1 MTHNREKNASQTGK
15 NTARPAP
22 LGSSQVSP
30 PLKRRKFTLTKVS
43 HIRAE
48 LGRLYGEARRGEV
61 DVQDASRLANLLGIL
76 HRVIASSDLE
86 ERLEAVEQRLK
97 KEETPK

>member
-1 MTHNREKNASQTGK
+1 MNQNREKSASQTGK
-15 NTARPAP
+15 KTTGPVP
-22 LGSSQVSP
+22 LGNSQASP
-30 PLKRRKFTLTKVS
+30 PLRPRKIVLTKVS

-86 ERLEAVEQRLK
+86 VRLEAIEQRL
-97 KEETPK
+97 TQGGQP